1 MMVYLSKCK
10 FGDRLKTKDGEMVV
24 FLGIED
30 YHGFDGVC
38 RTKYYCA
45 MAKNE
50 GFVLM
55 EYDDGERCENGVLPE
70 IVCRWEDDIERPDTP
85 YEIKPDMPKAI
96 KPIKGVSEAMV
107 EQWLQDIKHLK

>member
-1 MMVYLSKCK
+1 MVNLSKCK

-45 MAKNE
+45 MKKDDS
-50 GFVLM
+50 FMLM
-55 EYDDGERCENGVLPE
+55 EYDDEEGGGYGFLPE
-70 IVCRWEDDIERPDTP
+70 IVCRWEDEAERPAIP

-96 KPIKGVSEAMV
+96 KPIKGVIEAMV

>member
-1 MMVYLSKCK
+1 MINLSECK

-30 YHGFDGVC
+30 YHGFDGIC

-45 MAKNE
+45 MAKDE
-50 GFVLM
+50 SFVLM
-55 EYDDGERCENGVLPE
+55 EYNDGERGENDSLPE
-70 IVCRWEDDIERPDTP
+70 IVCRWKEEIERPATP

>member
-1 MMVYLSKCK
+1 MINLNECK

-30 YHGFDGVC
+30 YHGFDGAC

-45 MAKNE
+45 MAKDDS
-50 GFVLM
+50 FMLM
-55 EYDDGERCENGVLPE
+55 EYDDGERGGYGFLPE
-70 IVCRWEDDIERPDTP
+70 IVCRWEDETERPAIP

>member
-1 MMVYLSKCK
+1 MINLSECK

-24 FLGIED
+24 SLGIEA
-30 YHGFDGVC
+30 YHGFDGIC

-45 MAKNE
+45 MAKDE
-50 GFVLM
+50 SFVLM
-55 EYDDGERCENGVLPE
+55 EYNDGERGENDSLPE
-70 IVCRWEDDIERPDTP
+70 IVCRWKEEIERPATP

>member
-1 MMVYLSKCK
+1 MINLNECK

-45 MAKNE
+45 MAKDE
-50 GFVLM
+50 SFVLM
-55 EYDDGERCENGVLPE
+55 EYNDGERGENDSLPE
-70 IVCRWEDDIERPDTP
+70 IVCRWEDEIENPATP

>member
-1 MMVYLSKCK
+1 MINLSECK

-30 YHGFDGVC
+30 YHGFDGIC

-45 MAKNE
+45 MAKDE
-50 GFVLM
+50 SFVLM
-55 EYDDGERCENGVLPE
+55 EYNDGERGENDSLPE
-70 IVCRWEDDIERPDTP
+70 IVCRWKEEIERPATP

-96 KPIKGVSEAMV
+96 KPINGVSEAMV